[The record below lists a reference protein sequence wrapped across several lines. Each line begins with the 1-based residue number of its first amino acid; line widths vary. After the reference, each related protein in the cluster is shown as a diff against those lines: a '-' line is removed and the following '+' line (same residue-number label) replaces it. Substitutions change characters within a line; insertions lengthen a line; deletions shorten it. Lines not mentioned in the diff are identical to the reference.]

1 MILLRDVVKRYNSR
15 NGTHT
20 VLDHVGFNVMPGERL
35 GILGKNG
42 SGKSTLIRLIS
53 GQEYPD
59 SGEIQRTMSVS
70 WPLAFAGGFQGSL
83 TGLDNLRFIS
93 RIYNVDHSAIRG
105 FVEEFAELGD
115 YFREPV
121 KTYSSGMQ
129 ARLAFALSLAI
140 EFDCYL
146 IDEIIAVG
154 DARFHEKCT
163 HELFDK
169 RLDRSFVIVSHDA
182 SFIRTYCTRAAVLDY
197 GRLVGFDNVGDAF
210 DYYMHDVLHMVEKVE

>member
-1 MILLRDVVKRYNSR
+1 MILLRGIVKRYKSR
-15 NGTHT
+15 TGTHT
-20 VLDHVGFNVMPGERL
+20 VLDRVGFNVMPGERL

-70 WPLAFAGGFQGSL
+70 WPLAFSGGFQGSL

-93 RIYNVDHSAIRG
+93 RIYNVDHLAIRG
-105 FVEEFAELGD
+105 FVEDFADLGD

-163 HELFDK
+163 YELFEIRK
-169 RLDRSFVIVSHDA
+169 DRAFVIVSHDP
-182 SFIRTYCTRAAVLDY
+182 SFIRTYCTRAAVLDQ
-197 GRLVGFDNVGDAF
+197 GHMACFDDVSDAF
-210 DYYMHDVLHMVEKVE
+210 DFYMDDVLQLAG